1 MSEQNRKGII
11 LAGGSGTRLWPL
23 TAAVSKQ
30 LLPIW
35 DKPTIFYPL
44 STLMTAGI
52 REFLV
57 ISSNRDLPQFRE
69 LLGDGSR
76 FGITIN
82 YASQKRPNGIAE
94 ALLIAEDFIDNHPSA
109 LILGDNIF
117 HGSEIKKIVQ
127 VASESQQTSVIA
139 CPVADPERYGVVS
152 FDTDGLAQQ
161 IIEKPQQPQSKYAVT
176 GLYFY
181 DSTAS
186 ERAKTLKPSGRGELE
201 ITDLNNSYLSDQL
214 LRVHC
219 LTEDVTWLDT
229 GTNYSFLQ
237 ASQIVETIQNRQ
249 GLLIGSPELTA
260 LENGWITQLD
270 IENVVSK
277 YPNSSY
283 SVALIEAC
291 KQYQLKI

>member
-260 LENGWITQLD
+260 LENGWITQWD

>member
-1 MSEQNRKGII
+1 MNLLNRKGII
-11 LAGGSGTRLWPL
+11 LAGGNGTRLWPL

-52 REFLV
+52 REILV
-57 ISSNRDLPQFRE
+57 ISTHRDLPQFRE

-76 FGITIN
+76 FGIKID
-82 YASQKRPNGIAE
+82 YASQNLPNGIAE

-117 HGSEIKKIVQ
+117 HGSEIKKIVRS
-127 VASESQQTSVIA
+127 ASESQHTSVIA

-152 FDTDGLAQQ
+152 FDTDGLAQE
-161 IIEKPQQPQSKYAVT
+161 IIEKPQQPKSKYAVT

-186 ERAKTLKPSGRGELE
+186 LRAKTLKPSDRGELE
-201 ITDLNNSYLSDQL
+201 ITDLNNSYLSDRL

-270 IENVVSK
+270 IKNVVSK
-277 YPNSSY
+277 YPNSAY
-283 SVALIEAC
+283 SVALNEVC
-291 KQYQLKI
+291 KGYQLKS

>member
-117 HGSEIKKIVQ
+117 HGSEIKKIVR

-260 LENGWITQLD
+260 LENGWITQWD

>member
-1 MSEQNRKGII
+1 MNAPNRKGII
-11 LAGGSGTRLWPL
+11 LAGGNGTRLWPL

-35 DKPTIFYPL
+35 DKPTIFFPL
-44 STLMTAGI
+44 STLMAAGI

-57 ISSNRDLPQFRE
+57 ISTKRDLPQFRE

-76 FGITIN
+76 FGIKID
-82 YASQKRPNGIAE
+82 YASQNRPNGIAE
-94 ALLIAEDFIDNHPSA
+94 ALLIAEDFIDNRPSA

-117 HGSEIKKIVQ
+117 HGSEIKKIVR

-152 FDTDGLAQQ
+152 FDLNGLAHE
-161 IIEKPQQPQSKYAVT
+161 IIEKPQQPKSRYAVT

-186 ERAKTLKPSGRGELE
+186 ARAKKLKPSNRGELE
-201 ITDLNNSYLSDQL
+201 ITDLNNTYLKDQL

-237 ASQIVETIQNRQ
+237 ASQVVETIQNRQ

-260 LENGWITQLD
+260 LENGWITKLD

-277 YPNSSY
+277 YPNSAY
-283 SVALIEAC
+283 SVSLTEAC
-291 KQYQLKI
+291 KSFN